1 MRRVVFILIR
11 LTGLPFLFR
20 EVFQKNKITI
30 ILFHNPNAE
39 TSEMI
44 FSEIEK
50 KYNIISLKNYLD
62 TIKSKQTLPE
72 KSIIITFDDG
82 HAGNYQMLQVLKK
95 KPTPITIFLCSDIVN
110 TSKPFWFLLPENKMN
125 VEKLKRIPNKER
137 EKYFENIKPCTHAL
151 SANEIEE
158 MKPFVDFQSHT
169 CTHPILP
176 MCTYEE
182 SGHELKESKSILEQ
196 KFSLEVYAISY
207 PNGDYSE
214 REIELAKK
222 TGYHCGITV
231 DFGFN
236 TLESDLFR
244 LKRLSLND
252 DLSVAELIVK
262 ASGVWAFFK
271 TFGGA
276 KQPYGYFSLQQIK

>member
-110 TSKPFWFLLPENKMN
+110 T
-125 VEKLKRIPNKER
+125 
-137 EKYFENIKPCTHAL
+137 
-151 SANEIEE
+151 
-158 MKPFVDFQSHT
+158 
-169 CTHPILP
+169 
-176 MCTYEE
+176 
-182 SGHELKESKSILEQ
+182 
-196 KFSLEVYAISY
+196 
-207 PNGDYSE
+207 
-214 REIELAKK
+214 
-222 TGYHCGITV
+222 
-231 DFGFN
+231 
-236 TLESDLFR
+236 
-244 LKRLSLND
+244 
-252 DLSVAELIVK
+252 
-262 ASGVWAFFK
+262 
-271 TFGGA
+271 
-276 KQPYGYFSLQQIK
+276 